1 MSGVDRV
8 VCHEGE
14 AATIIASLAGARL
27 LDVTVRPRGKPD
39 FEGAIIMGRVE
50 RFSPEL
56 DAAFVDIGQ
65 ARGGFLRRVDMV
77 GFENGRPPPAGM
89 PLLVQISRDPT
100 EDKGARLTMNLGL
113 VGRFVVFKPH
123 EQEVTFSRRIED
135 DALRGRLAAAMA
147 SVGAGEE
154 GGFTVRTVA
163 ATVAPEL
170 VAREAQGLMARW
182 ESLRTRALA
191 STPPATLHAEPHPL
205 LRVQRDHGGTLA
217 EIVVDDRNLGLRL
230 RQAID
235 AAGDRTSLRV
245 VEGADGAVL
254 DSFDIAGQIET
265 ALAPRIAL
273 ESGVEL
279 LFEPGQT
286 LCAIDVD
293 TGSAG
298 MRQGQ
303 GPRSPLQANLEAVDE
318 IARQLRLR
326 NIGGIVVVDFID
338 MRGPHDRNQLQGAMA
353 ARLAEDPVPTQVVG
367 MTRLGLMEITR
378 ARRGPPL
385 ARALGEAGMLEGEG
399 R

>member
-1 MSGVDRV
+1 MSSVDRV
-8 VCHEGE
+8 VCHQGQ
-14 AATIIASLAGARL
+14 AATLIASLAGDRL
-27 LDVTVRPRGKPD
+27 LDVTVRQHGRPD
-39 FEGAIIMGRVE
+39 FEGSIVLGRVE

-77 GFENGRPPPAGM
+77 GFEDGRAPPAGM
-89 PLLVQISRDPT
+89 PLLVQVVRDPS

-113 VGRFVVFKPH
+113 VGRYVVFKPH

-135 DALRGRLAAAMA
+135 TEIRNRLAAALTA
-147 SVGAGEE
+147 AGGDEE

-163 ATVAPEL
+163 ATALPEVA
-170 VAREAQGLMARW
+170 AREAQGLTARW
-182 ESLRTRALA
+182 ESLRARALA

-205 LRVQRDHGGTLA
+205 LRVQRDNGGSLA
-217 EIVVDDRNLGLRL
+217 EIVVDERNLCLRL

-235 AAGDRTSLRV
+235 TAGDRTNLRM

-273 ESGVEL
+273 ASGVEL

-298 MRQGQ
+298 SRAGQ

-326 NIGGIVVVDFID
+326 NIGGIVIVDFID

-353 ARLAEDPVPTQVVG
+353 TRLAEDPVPTQVVG

-378 ARRGPPL
+378 ARRGQTL
-385 ARALGEAGMLEGEG
+385 ARALGDAGMIEGEG

>member
-1 MSGVDRV
+1 MSGIDRV
-8 VCHEGE
+8 VCHESE

-27 LDVTVRPRGKPD
+27 LDVNVRPRGHQD
-39 FEGAIIMGRVE
+39 FEGTIILGRVE

-56 DAAFVDIGQ
+56 DAAFVDIGHT
-65 ARGGFLRRVDMV
+65 RGGFLRRVDMV
-77 GFENGRPPPAGM
+77 GFEDGRPPPAGM
-89 PLLVQISRDPT
+89 PLLVQVSRDPT
-100 EDKGARLTMNLGL
+100 ADKGARLTMNLGL
-113 VGRFVVFKPH
+113 VGRYVVFKPH
-123 EQEVTFSRRIED
+123 EQEVSFSRRIED
-135 DALRGRLAAAMA
+135 PDVRGRLAAAMTA
-147 SVGAGEE
+147 AGAGEE

-163 ATVAPEL
+163 ATVAPEA
-170 VAREAQGLMARW
+170 VAREAQGLTARW
-182 ESLRTRALA
+182 ESLRARALA

-205 LRVQRDHGGTLA
+205 LRVQRDHGGSLA

-235 AAGDRTSLRV
+235 SAGDRTSLRV

-273 ESGVEL
+273 ASGVEL

-293 TGSAG
+293 TGAAG
-298 MRQGQ
+298 TRQGQ

-326 NIGGIVVVDFID
+326 NIGGIVIVDFID
-338 MRGPHDRNQLQGAMA
+338 MRGPHERNQLQGAMA

-378 ARRGPPL
+378 ARRGAPL
-385 ARALGEAGMLEGEG
+385 ARALAEAGMLEGEG

>member
-8 VCHEGE
+8 VCHESE
-14 AATIIASLAGARL
+14 TATIIASLAGARL
-27 LDVTVRPRGKPD
+27 LDVSVRPRD
-39 FEGAIIMGRVE
+39 HQDLEGAIILGRVE

-65 ARGGFLRRVDMV
+65 ARGGFLRRLDMV
-77 GFENGRPPPAGM
+77 GFEDGRAPPAGM
-89 PLLVQISRDPT
+89 PLLVQVSREPT
-100 EDKGARLTMNLGL
+100 PDKGARLTMNLGL
-113 VGRFVVFKPH
+113 VGRYVVFKPH
-123 EQEVTFSRRIED
+123 EQAVSFSRRIED
-135 DALRGRLAAAMA
+135 AQARDRLAAAMTA
-147 SVGAGEE
+147 AGAGED

-170 VAREAQGLMARW
+170 VAREAQGLTARW
-182 ESLRTRALA
+182 ESLRARALA
-191 STPPATLHAEPHPL
+191 STPPATLHAEPHAL

-217 EIVVDDRNLGLRL
+217 EIVVDDRTLGLRL

-235 AAGDRTSLRV
+235 TAGDRTSLRV

-273 ESGVEL
+273 ASGVEL

-298 MRQGQ
+298 ARQGL
-303 GPRSPLQANLEAVDE
+303 GPRSPLQANLEAVEE

-338 MRGPHDRNQLQGAMA
+338 MRGPHERNQLQAAMA

-385 ARALGEAGMLEGEG
+385 SRALAEAGMLEGDG

>member
-27 LDVTVRPRGKPD
+27 LDVTVRPRGHQD
-39 FEGAIIMGRVE
+39 FEGAIILGRVE

-89 PLLVQISRDPT
+89 PLMVQVSRDPT
-100 EDKGARLTMNLGL
+100 EDKGARLTMKLGL
-113 VGRFVVFKPH
+113 VGRYVVFKPH
-123 EQEVTFSRRIED
+123 EQEINFSRRIED
-135 DALRGRLAAAMA
+135 AEIRGRLAAAMTSA
-147 SVGAGEE
+147 GAGEE

-163 ATVAPEL
+163 ATVAPEQ
-170 VAREAQGLMARW
+170 VAQEAQGLTARW
-182 ESLRTRALA
+182 ESLRARALA

-235 AAGDRTSLRV
+235 TAGDRTSLRV
-245 VEGADGAVL
+245 VESADGAVL

-273 ESGVEL
+273 ASGIEL

-326 NIGGIVVVDFID
+326 NIGGIVIVDFID

-385 ARALGEAGMLEGEG
+385 ARALGEAGMIEGEG
-399 R
+399 K

>member
-27 LDVTVRPRGKPD
+27 LDVAVRPRGHQD
-39 FEGAIIMGRVE
+39 FEGAIILGRVE

-65 ARGGFLRRVDMV
+65 ARAGFLRRIDMV

-89 PLLVQISRDPT
+89 PVMVQVSRDPT
-100 EDKGARLTMNLGL
+100 ADKGARLTMNLGL
-113 VGRFVVFKPH
+113 VGRYVVFKPH
-123 EQEVTFSRRIED
+123 EQEVNFSRRIED
-135 DALRGRLAAAMA
+135 AEIRGRLTAAIAAA
-147 SVGAGEE
+147 GAGEE

-163 ATVAPEL
+163 AMAAPEV
-170 VAREAQGLMARW
+170 VAQEAQGLTARW
-182 ESLRTRALA
+182 ESMRARALA
-191 STPPATLHAEPHPL
+191 STPPAILHAEPHPL
-205 LRVQRDHGGTLA
+205 LRVQRDHGGSLA

-235 AAGDRTSLRV
+235 TAGDRTSLRV
-245 VEGADGAVL
+245 VEGAEGAVL

-273 ESGVEL
+273 ASGVEL

-293 TGSAG
+293 TGSAAS
-298 MRQGQ
+298 RQGQ
-303 GPRSPLQANLEAVDE
+303 GPRSPLQANLDAVDE

-326 NIGGIVVVDFID
+326 NIGGIVIVDFID

-378 ARRGPPL
+378 ARRGSPL